1 MREKEENDAKERNLS
16 QIMDVIQMAQRVGE
30 KVNMIEQSLR
40 IERSQVLNYENY
52 RN

>member
-1 MREKEENDAKERNLS
+1 MQEQREKEENETKERNLS

-40 IERSQVLNYENY
+40 IERS
-52 RN
+52 